1 MSFAQQILDTPL
13 GWMVVKG
20 DEESIHQAFWVS
32 EDELIIGH
40 GTAPAAW
47 KKEVQTQVNEY
58 FKKERNQFNLPLSPQ
73 GTEFQKM
80 VWAQIRSIPFG
91 TTKYYCDV
99 LRGDHTQAVGGT
111 TGANPIL
118 LLIPCHRLIRSDGD
132 LTGYSGGLD
141 RKEKLLELEGA
152 HLAQQLSLF

>member
-1 MSFAQQILDTPL
+1 M
-13 GWMVVKG
+13 KG

-40 GTAPAAW
+40 GTSPAAW

-80 VWAQIRSIPFG
+80 VWAQIQSIPFG

-99 LRGDHTQAVGGT
+99 LRGDHTQAVVGT

>member
-1 MSFAQQILDTPL
+1 
-13 GWMVVKG
+13 MVVKG
-20 DEESIHQAFWVS
+20 DEKSIHQAFWVS

-40 GTAPAAW
+40 GTSPAAW
-47 KKEVQTQVNEY
+47 KKEVQRQVNEY

-99 LRGDHTQAVGGT
+99 LRGDHTQAVVGT